1 MVAMTHPRGQAMQ
14 GSMSRRL
21 FVLAGTLTITS
32 VARAQQAMNQ
42 LIGRW
47 KGHVPG
53 LGDAEIIVV
62 AVRANGQVD
71 GQMVFPDQ
79 NKTFAL
85 GDKLDI
91 VNSINHG
98 VIRGSSLTIETA
110 MGGTYRLD
118 IGSSS
123 LNGEYVRGT
132 TYKVPVTFQKVS

>member
-1 MVAMTHPRGQAMQ
+1 MQ

-21 FVLAGTLTITS
+21 FVIAGALTIAS
-32 VARAQQAMNQ
+32 MARAQQAMSQ
-42 LIGRW
+42 FVGRW
-47 KGHVPG
+47 KGQVPG

-79 NKTFAL
+79 KQTFAF

-91 VNSINHG
+91 ANSTNHG
-98 VIRGSSLTIETA
+98 VVRGSSLTIETA
-110 MGGTYRLD
+110 MGGTYQLNMA
-118 IGSSS
+118 SSS